1 MLEILRGIVQEVNS
15 AEDLKPALEIV
26 VKRVHKALAANA
38 TGIYLLD
45 QRREHFVLKAARGFK
60 PEAVDKTRLKP
71 SEGLV
76 GLVGSRAEPI
86 NIADATEH
94 RNFKHSPEIGEEKF
108 HSFLGVPIIHHRTVL
123 GVLIVQSESRNKF
136 NDEAEAFLVTL
147 AAQLVVVLAHAR
159 ATGAVLDVQQ
169 DGEKPYIIFK
179 GLAGAPG
186 VAMGK
191 IMVMY
196 PPADLDAVPDKP
208 CEDQEADLKLLK
220 QAIHNV
226 KRDVRAVSIKL
237 ACKLGEQEREL
248 FNVYLKMLDDHAIGG
263 EIATLIRQGQ
273 WAQGALRDVI
283 QKHERTFESMN
294 DDYLRERA
302 TDIRDLGR
310 RILAYLQ
317 EKQRGEIDFQDNTI
331 LVGEGLTPANLGEIP
346 REKLVGLISLK
357 GSKYAHI
364 AILARAMEIPT
375 VIMAMGIPQRRL
387 DGIEVIVDGYQGKVF
402 SNPSDELKRHFGEV
416 IREENIMVRGLEAL
430 KDQPAETTDHYRIP
444 LRVNT
449 GLMSD
454 VARSLKRGAEGVG
467 LYRTEVPF
475 MMTDGFPSET
485 HQYECYRGHLKA
497 FVPHPVT
504 MRTLDVGGDK
514 DLPYFP
520 INEENPFLGWRG
532 IRITL
537 DHPEIFL
544 VQIRAMLKASEGLDN
559 LRIMLPMITNVEEV
573 EEARQL
579 INQAYREVR
588 EEGFDIIMPLIGV
601 MIEVPAAV
609 YQVREMARRVDF
621 LSVGSND
628 LTQYLL
634 AVDRNNSYVADLFN
648 TLHPAVL
655 KALKSIVSKA
665 HLENKTVSV
674 CGELAGDPAGAILLM
689 AMGYDELSMSA
700 ANILRVKAA
709 IRGISLHRAKQI
721 LKKVMRMDSA
731 EKIKSYMHDAVS
743 ELGLSEIDTSILVD
757 SRAKP
762 ESAYLGG

>member
-1 MLEILRGIVQEVNS
+1 MLEILRSIVQEVNS

-26 VKRVHKALAANA
+26 VERVHVALKTNA
-38 TGIYLLD
+38 TGIYLFD
-45 QRREHFVLKAARGFK
+45 QTQKDFVLRAARGLNQK
-60 PEAVDKTRLKP
+60 AVDQIRLKP

-76 GLVGSRAEPI
+76 GLVGTRAEPI
-86 NIADATEH
+86 NIANATAH
-94 RNFKHSPEIGEEKF
+94 RNFQFFPEIGEEKF
-108 HSFLGVPIIHHRTVL
+108 HSFLGVPIIHHRIVL
-123 GVLIVQSESRNKF
+123 GMLIVQSENPHKF
-136 NDEAEAFLVTL
+136 EDEVEAFLVTL
-147 AAQLVVVLAHAR
+147 AAQLAVVLAHAR
-159 ATGAVLDVQQ
+159 ATGAVLDIQQ
-169 DGEKPYIIFK
+169 PGKKPYAIFE
-179 GLAGAPG
+179 GVAGAPG
-186 VAMGK
+186 VAMGR
-191 IMVMY
+191 VVVLY

-208 CEDQEADLKLLK
+208 CEDQEADLELLR

-226 KRDVRAVSIKL
+226 KRDIRAVSIKL
-237 ACKLGEQEREL
+237 ASKLGAGEREL
-248 FNVYLKMLDDHAIGG
+248 FTVYLKMLDDHAIGG
-263 EIATLIRQGQ
+263 EVTALIRQGQ

-283 QKHERTFESMN
+283 HKHEKTFNSMS
-294 DDYLRERA
+294 DVYLRERA
-302 TDIRDLGR
+302 TDVRDLGR

-317 EKQRGEIDFQDNTI
+317 EKERGKVDYQDNTI

-346 REKLVGLISLK
+346 REKLAGLVLLR

-375 VIMAMGIPQRRL
+375 VIVAIDIPHKRL
-387 DGIEVIVDGYQGKVF
+387 DGVELIVDGYQGKVF
-402 SNPSDELKRHFGEV
+402 SHPTDELKQHFAEV
-416 IREENIMVRGLEAL
+416 INEEKLMVRGLEAL
-430 KDQPAETTDHYRIP
+430 KNKPAETTDHYRIP

-454 VARSLKRGAEGVG
+454 VIRSLQRGAEGVG

-475 MMTDGFPSET
+475 MMTDRFPSET
-485 HQYECYRGHLKA
+485 QQRECYREHLKA
-497 FVPHPVT
+497 FAPHPVT

-520 INEENPFLGWRG
+520 IKEANPFLGWRG

-573 EEARQL
+573 EAARQL
-579 INQAYREVR
+579 IHQAYYEVR
-588 EEGFDIIMPLIGV
+588 EEEFDIIMPEIGV

-609 YQVREMARRVDF
+609 YQARELARRVDF

-634 AVDRNNSYVADLFN
+634 AVDRNNSYVADLYH

-655 KALKSIVSKA
+655 KALQSVVNKA
-665 HLENKTVSV
+665 HLENTTVSV
-674 CGELAGDPAGAILLM
+674 CGELAGDPSGAILLM

-709 IRGISLHRAKQI
+709 VRGISLHKARQ
-721 LKKVMRMDSA
+721 LLEEVMQMKSA
-731 EKIKSYMHDAVS
+731 EEIRSHMNKAVL
-743 ELGLSEIDTSILVD
+743 ELGLGEIDTSRLAD
-757 SRAKP
+757 SGVKP
-762 ESAYLGG
+762 EAAYLGS